1 MPTQDTS
8 PTPPSTPPCCTADE
22 AWAWVLVMADDALH
36 GHASPNLLAR
46 AVAHWL
52 AVQR

>member
-1 MPTQDTS
+1 MNPFEVIGSLITVLS
-8 PTPPSTPPCCTADE
+8 IGV
-22 AWAWVLVMADDALH
+22 VLVMADDALH